1 MKHSKHRLFRLK
13 AVPALIDIR
22 LSRRWPGSSLAGVLM
37 LASSQMA
44 AATQAAEALNPA
56 IPASTDVERPA
67 TVAPLA
73 GKESLEEQFD
83 SNILKARGLQ
93 PELSHYFRQ
102 AARFSAGKSIID
114 VIINGVSLGRK
125 TALFSASGSLCFTP
139 LFLQS
144 VGLIDGRDLQGAN
157 NSSSASEQIPPISSE
172 PLRPAVNAT
181 PGDTPLSQPTASVFG
196 AQAVPDAGACPGP
209 EVVSAQTV
217 VALSPSQ
224 VSADITTPA
233 QTVTSRV
240 SARMEQGGS
249 AAMLNYRAS
258 TFTSI
263 AAGSSTN
270 RFTQIDSLAGFN
282 WNDWIV
288 RSNQSYSNQNGQSQ
302 VRFANAYAQKTFVAE
317 KHVFQSGLT
326 STQSPIYGG
335 IPILGA
341 QWFPETALRVQ
352 SRYAV
357 TGIAATRARVVI
369 TQNGVTL
376 LSTVVPPG
384 PFKLTDYLQG
394 NRTGDFQVQVIEA
407 TGAEQRFTIAS
418 SDILLA
424 EGNAIEEGIYASAGL
439 LSNAGAVDGQRSV
452 PVLTLEKG
460 WRYSD
465 KTAVSTG
472 ALATNKYASAGVAV
486 TSRAEMAGPVSVYG
500 QAQVARD
507 MRDGATGMLASTS
520 IGWRY
525 LEQLQLG
532 GSAVARTAQYR
543 SAQEAQAQLAPLF
556 GPPRA
561 APHLQ
566 MGGNISWN
574 AGRLGSF
581 SASATRQTLFAAPAS
596 NTYAVSWSTALG
608 RGQLGITLAR
618 TRQGAAANA
627 ATGPSNQSVFVNFY
641 MPLGFDAT
649 LTSNFQQT
657 NNSGVLRSVAT
668 SSVSQRL
675 NDSLSY
681 QASVEK
687 PLSETSGD
695 TKNISVSGV
704 PRYTSVTLGASSAP
718 GSNSYFAQA
727 SGGVIMNNQGA
738 AFAPNPIQDTF
749 AMVKLGDVAGV
760 QLNTPQGTVWSGF
773 SGLAAV
779 PALTPF
785 ASSTV
790 EVVTT
795 SLPPNVDIDQPV
807 QVVQAVRGAVVNMEM
822 KVNKVQRVLLTVTR
836 SGGALP
842 ERAPVMRDDGEFVAV
857 SAQDGRIVMSDFK
870 PAEAYTVRLPDGT
883 SCKLSNIKL
892 SDLTAGSAFQT
903 GVAVCQ

>member
-1 MKHSKHRLFRLK
+1 MMHANSKMFCLK
-13 AVPALIDIR
+13 TLPAMLQT
-22 LSRRWPGSSLAGVLM
+22 GLARHWAGTGMAGALM
-37 LASSQMA
+37 LASSQLA
-44 AATQAAEALNPA
+44 AASQPAEPLSPTMAGGAAAEQHNSAAAL
-56 IPASTDVERPA
+56 AS
-67 TVAPLA
+67 
-73 GKESLEEQFD
+73 KESPEEQFD

-102 AARFSAGKSIID
+102 AARFSAGKNIID
-114 VIINGVSLGRK
+114 VVVNGAPLGRK
-125 TALFSASGSLCFTP
+125 TAFFSSTGSLCFTP

-144 VGLIDGRDLQGAN
+144 VGLVDGSKLEGASNNN
-157 NSSSASEQIPPISSE
+157 NSNTSQLILPTPSDQ
-172 PLRPAVNAT
+172 LRTDVNTA
-181 PGDTPLSQPTASVFG
+181 PGDAQQAPPFASRSQAL
-196 AQAVPDAGACPGP
+196 PDAEACPGP

-217 VALSPSQ
+217 VTLSPSQ

-233 QTVTSRV
+233 QTVTTRPL
-240 SARMEQGGS
+240 ARMEQGGS
-249 AAMLNYRAS
+249 AAMINYRAS
-258 TFTSI
+258 TFTST
-263 AAGSSTN
+263 AAGGNTN
-270 RFTQIDSLAGFN
+270 RFTQVDSQVGFN

-288 RSNQSYSNQNGQSQ
+288 RSNQSYSNQNGQSH

-317 KHVFQSGLT
+317 KHIFQGGLT

-341 QWFPETALRVQ
+341 QWFPETALRAQ
-352 SRYAV
+352 SKYAV

-369 TQNGVTL
+369 TQNGVIL

-384 PFKLTDYLQG
+384 PFRLTDYPQG

-418 SDILLA
+418 SDVLLA

-439 LSNAGAVDGQRSV
+439 LSNVGAVNGQYSV

-460 WRYSD
+460 WRYSG
-465 KTAVSTG
+465 KTAFSTG

-486 TSRAEMAGPVSVYG
+486 TSQAEMAGPLSVYA
-500 QAQVARD
+500 QAQVARN
-507 MRDGATGMLASTS
+507 MRDGATGMLVSTS

-525 LEQLQLG
+525 LEQLQVG
-532 GSAVARTAQYR
+532 ASAVARTAQYR

-556 GPPRA
+556 GPPQA
-561 APHLQ
+561 ATHLQ

-574 AGRLGSF
+574 AGQLGSF

-596 NTYAVSWSTALG
+596 NTYALGWSMAVG

-618 TRQGAAANA
+618 TQQGAAPNA

-657 NNSGVLRSVAT
+657 NNSGVLRSVVA
-668 SSVSQRL
+668 SSVSQRV
-675 NDSLSY
+675 NDALSY
-681 QASVEK
+681 QVAVEK

-695 TKNISVSGV
+695 TKNISVSAV
-704 PRYTSVTLGASSAP
+704 PRYTSVTVGAGSAP
-718 GSNSYFAQA
+718 GANSYFAQA
-727 SGGVIMNNQGA
+727 SGGVIISNQGA

-773 SGLAAV
+773 NGLTAV
-779 PALTPF
+779 PGLTPF

-795 SLPPNVDIDQPV
+795 SLPPNVDIDQAV

-822 KVNKVQRVLLTVTR
+822 KANKVQRVLLTVTHNG
-836 SGGALP
+836 SVLP

-870 PAEAYTVRLPDGT
+870 PAEGYTVRLPDGT